1 MSTPR
6 TASRAASRTGSR
18 TDAPTASRTTG
29 AAGTAQAARV
39 CETALGWVY
48 DHRDAFRLP
57 ADVLDPGADV
67 NRTLKPLGE
76 LAQLSLS
83 IRTHSDPGSPRHR
96 RAADLLDFAWEQ
108 MRQGRL
114 FLDLLRGE
122 PFTTYPLEIYAPF
135 AAAGLRH
142 PGFEELADTV
152 RRTRGWERIEQE
164 PNRRLGV
171 LNSERRVGFPQHGE
185 PSAALARTWLG
196 GLPEPWTF
204 ERTAGYGLTH
214 VVFHLT
220 DWGHAPHQM
229 PTELGDYLATWL
241 PAWLDT
247 CLEAEQWDL
256 SGELIAVAGCVPDA
270 ASYTALAAAVETGW
284 ARVAGIQDAAGGIPE
299 NGAGRPHEP
308 PRDFANCYHST
319 LMAAFAAALTDV
331 RPTAVEVVE
340 AAQAAQ
346 AAQEGA
352 P

>member
-6 TASRAASRTGSR
+6 TAEV
-18 TDAPTASRTTG
+18 TATSPP
-29 AAGTAQAARV
+29 AEVSQAARV
-39 CETALGWVY
+39 SRTALEWV
-48 DHRDAFRLP
+48 DGHRDSFRLP
-57 ADVLDPGADV
+57 DDVLDPGADV

-83 IRTHSDPGSPRHR
+83 IRAYSDPGSDRHR
-96 RAADLLDFAWEQ
+96 RASELLDFAWEQ
-108 MRQGRL
+108 TRRGGL

-122 PFTTYPLEIYAPF
+122 PFATYPMEIYAAF

-142 PGFEELADTV
+142 SGFEELAGTV

-171 LNSERRVGFPQHGE
+171 LNSERRVGLPPHGE

-220 DWGHAPHQM
+220 DWGNAPHRM
-229 PTELGDYLATWL
+229 PPELGDYLATWL

-256 SGELIAVAGCVPDA
+256 GCELLAVAASLPDVSSYPETARTVEA
-270 ASYTALAAAVETGW
+270 AW
-284 ARVAGIQDAAGGIPE
+284 ARIAEVQDAAGGIPE

-308 PRDFANCYHST
+308 PRDFAYCYHST
-319 LMAAFAAALTDV
+319 LMAAFAATLADARLAPV
-331 RPTAVEVVE
+331 
-340 AAQAAQ
+340 
-346 AAQEGA
+346 QEGVA
-352 P
+352 